1 MKTVVD
7 QGMHTYA
14 LPKDHESSRRQY
26 ERQNRLK
33 QLHQMQDMRNQS
45 FAVLIPPALRGFR
58 ELPTI
63 LAVVTQNKNYWLRS
77 MPLSLSA

>member
-33 QLHQMQDMRNQS
+33 QLHQMQDMRKS
-45 FAVLIPPALRGFR
+45 KYFTG
-58 ELPTI
+58 ELVKP
-63 LAVVTQNKNYWLRS
+63 LA
-77 MPLSLSA
+77 